1 MSMNTSWRM
10 RWEGQLASMG
20 QMRILVRN
28 SEDKRSLEDL
38 NVDGII
44 IIIIIIIII
53 YAVNKYG
60 GIV

>member
-10 RWEGQLASMG
+10 RWAGQLARMG

-38 NVDGII
+38 NVDGIT
-44 IIIIIIIII
+44 IIIIII

-60 GIV
+60 GMV